1 MLEKL
6 FFNEFMGIDFYHTA
20 YSFFIYGCGCWL
32 MECIFESIRQKKL
45 VLDRGFNYGPICTIY
60 GVAFL
65 FLYFSMKP
73 LDGKWV
79 WLYIA
84 GTLFATV
91 LEYVVAVI
99 MENVFHEKLW
109 DYSDFPFNFQGRICL
124 YISLAWGG
132 LVILLFA
139 LFQPNVMR
147 LIDLIPRSW
156 GLPIIIVLIVVY
168 FTDLG
173 LSFAASS
180 RRRKQE
186 AAETGTEEENRNEL
200 TEQKETIYEGN

>member
-6 FFNEFMGIDFYHTA
+6 FFYEFMGIDFYHTA

-45 VLDRGFNYGPICTIY
+45 ILNRGFNYGPICTIY

-65 FLYFSMKP
+65 FLYFTMKP
-73 LDGKWV
+73 LDGKWI
-79 WLYIA
+79 WLYIV
-84 GTLFATV
+84 GTLFATI
-91 LEYVVAVI
+91 LEYVVAVL

-139 LFQPNVMR
+139 LFQPNVIR
-147 LIDLIPRSW
+147 LIDLIPRNW
-156 GLPIIIVLIVVY
+156 GLPIIIVLIIVY

-173 LSFAASS
+173 LSFAASG

-186 AAETGTEEENRNEL
+186 AAGTEEAGEKER
-200 TEQKETIYEGN
+200 TEPKETAYEGN